1 MEQRPKIHTQEDDI
15 YGQYASDNIGRD
27 NELYDKTGTLDV
39 RGDGSIGF
47 HQENGMFDEG
57 DTVNPD
63 EATGNAAVSK
73 PNDLADN
80 DIYEYPT
87 DDKDYGN
94 PIDPDDEA
102 SKWLAEHEDTDK

>member
-15 YGQYASDNIGRD
+15 YGQYASDHIGRD
-27 NELYDKTGTLDV
+27 EEFTDSTGTLDV
-39 RGDGSIGF
+39 RGTGNLAF
-47 HQENGMFDEG
+47 HHENGMFDEG
-57 DTVNPD
+57 DTINPD
-63 EATGNAAVSK
+63 ESDGQAMKT
-73 PNDLADN
+73 PDELEDN

-102 SKWLAEHEDTDK
+102 SKWLAEHEDQDN